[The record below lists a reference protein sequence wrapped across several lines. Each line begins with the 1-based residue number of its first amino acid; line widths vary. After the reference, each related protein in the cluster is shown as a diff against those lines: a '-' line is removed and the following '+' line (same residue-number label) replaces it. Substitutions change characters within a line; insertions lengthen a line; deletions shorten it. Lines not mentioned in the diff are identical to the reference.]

1 MIQQRS
7 PPERL
12 IFFFHTF
19 ARLNENNEIMTQKE
33 AVVKALQKLG
43 GRAHLRNIY
52 VLASKFI
59 GKNTN
64 AQQVEANIRRIVNS
78 TPSLFRHVEGMPD
91 GWWELNTYQDELAQ
105 KQQEIAELKEQLA
118 QKDEVIRQ
126 LRLVPTEDAFVARLV
141 AAVKHLL
148 KRKKNVV
155 EEIRYLLNTLGR
167 LKEDE
172 ELDEWMEEM
181 EHAKGNAAT
190 AIREQTQT
198 LKTAIEQ
205 PREVYHGDKNEFQA
219 GANQVKMQL
228 PEDTDPAEMARRIV
242 NKKMEGNK

>member
-19 ARLNENNEIMTQKE
+19 ARLNENDEIMTQKE

-181 EHAKGNAAT
+181 EHAKGNAAS

-205 PREVYHGDKNEFQA
+205 PREIIQGDKNEFQA
-219 GANQVKMQL
+219 GAEQVRMDI
-228 PEDTDPAEMARRIV
+228 PEGTDPAELARRIV
-242 NKKMEGNK
+242 SRRRKLE